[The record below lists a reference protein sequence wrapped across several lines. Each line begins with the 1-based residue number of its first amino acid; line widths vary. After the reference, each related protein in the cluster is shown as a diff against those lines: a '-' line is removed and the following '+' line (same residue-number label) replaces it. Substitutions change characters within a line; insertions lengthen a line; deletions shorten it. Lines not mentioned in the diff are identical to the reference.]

1 MGRVDGAPERGPA
14 LCPGMSW
21 TGELGLCSYAQ
32 SPAQLEDVSA
42 TGSPVPITDA
52 RRCPI
57 VVDSAYVLDSL
68 NSHLEKMKSNLT
80 SHRAHN

>member
-1 MGRVDGAPERGPA
+1 MDGAPERGPA

-21 TGELGLCSYAQ
+21 TGELLGPESGSAG
-32 SPAQLEDVSA
+32 DVSA

-52 RRCPI
+52 GRCPI

-68 NSHLEKMKSNLT
+68 NSHLEKMKSDLT
-80 SHRAHN
+80 SHTTNF